1 MKVDSITA
9 CWPVIKPS
17 ALRYNQ
23 ISFSYSDYSSV
34 TAGSGQHHGTSVCF
48 PCCNVSCLNN
58 AIRRKEKL
66 EFDKTSDVV
75 PLNWKRLRPVKIPCG
90 SVEQNGCVRK
100 KEDSV
105 IQSRTRYHW
114 LRWHVFESRT
124 IYSANIRSEENSMK
138 WKLYCSTVE
147 LMPNED
153 IGTKHRVWFQ
163 KKSL

>member
-138 WKLYCSTVE
+138 WKLYCSTEE